1 MRKLFVGIG
10 AALLVGGALM
20 STGAFAASTTGTQN
34 LDATLNSSITLSLS
48 APNVSLSLPTAG
60 TGSASGGT
68 ATVTSNSPYTVTV
81 QSDGATLRQWDGSA
95 YVGGGA
101 ALASPPSLAIAT
113 ASGTGVAGVGG
124 PVIDAAPT
132 AVGAGAGLG
141 TDVYDLTI
149 NQATTVAD
157 TALPAGHTYHAVFT
171 YTASNLI

>member
-10 AALLVGGALM
+10 AALLVGGALV
-20 STGAFAASTTGTQN
+20 SSGFAASTTGTQN

-48 APNVSLSLPTAG
+48 APNVSLALPTAG

-68 ATVTSNSPYTVTV
+68 ATVTSNSSYTVTV
-81 QSDGATLRQWDGSA
+81 QSDGATLREWDGSA

-101 ALASPPSLAIAT
+101 ALASPPSIAVAT
-113 ASGTGVAGVGG
+113 ASGTGVAGAGG
-124 PVIDAAPT
+124 PVIDTVPT

-141 TDVYDLTI
+141 TDVFDLTI

-157 TALPAGHTYHAVFT
+157 TALPAGNTYHAVFT